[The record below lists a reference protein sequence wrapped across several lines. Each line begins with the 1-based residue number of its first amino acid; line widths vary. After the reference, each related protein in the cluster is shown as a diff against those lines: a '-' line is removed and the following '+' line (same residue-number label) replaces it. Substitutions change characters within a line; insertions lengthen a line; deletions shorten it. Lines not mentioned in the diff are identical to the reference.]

1 MNKSILQNNSH
12 YHHSCHKM
20 EFLYHYQYHQLVKPN
35 SLVAFCQKFNM
46 GKTIFIKEIITILK
60 EPLLCPTCQKED
72 KLEKDVVREERSSGK
87 TILCSRCEALIVIT
101 NHNLRNVELSSFRDD
116 IIMLKEP
123 HLIRKVGY

>member
-1 MNKSILQNNSH
+1 
-12 YHHSCHKM
+12 
-20 EFLYHYQYHQLVKPN
+20 
-35 SLVAFCQKFNM
+35 M

-60 EPLLCPTCQKED
+60 EPRLCPTCQKED
-72 KLEKDVVREERSSGK
+72 KLEKDIVREERSNGK

-101 NHNLRNVELSSFRDD
+101 NHNLREVELSSFKDE